1 MDHSRQIEHPAK
13 HSAAM
18 AGRLTA
24 IAAAGL
30 LLSTNTA
37 HAHEYKEELR
47 ILGPAASYHFSNDGA
62 LSRAAL
68 PTWDCNAEHVTSS
81 KVASGEPSIVKT
93 GFATFQVHASPYVV
107 TTSSNGDR
115 NFTPTGQ
122 VAALLGPAGDTAV
135 NAYGATGNA
144 INFRAT
150 SRLDSLNAYNQVACS
165 TSDYRTT
172 YEKEGWHQTNP
183 AIGLEKSWRYA
194 NHVDKAYGSF
204 VRDSYGKPSAML
216 GVGRQWPLVGARSV
230 SIDGGL
236 VAGLWYRS
244 VLDDAGT
251 SLKRGVVPFVLPA
264 LTINEQRTG
273 LGLNVALAPRL
284 KIGNRVLVATTTAMF
299 QLTYLIRR
307 SESESTNV
315 VGIQTMPN
323 GGLQASVRRS
333 FQ

>member
-1 MDHSRQIEHPAK
+1 MSNAIQISPLCDRHAAK
-13 HSAAM
+13 PHRFA
-18 AGRLTA
+18 A
-24 IAAAGL
+24 IAVTVL
-30 LLSTNTA
+30 LFHGGTT
-37 HAHEYKEELR
+37 HAREYKEELR
-47 ILGPAASYHFSNDGA
+47 ILGPAASFHFSNDGA

-81 KVASGEPSIVKT
+81 KVASGMPSIVKT
-93 GFATFQVHASPYVV
+93 GYATFQVHASPYVV
-107 TTSSNGDR
+107 TISPNGDR
-115 NFTPTGQ
+115 TFTPTGQ
-122 VAALLGPAGDTAV
+122 VAALLGPASDSGET
-135 NAYGATGNA
+135 AYGATGHA
-144 INFRAT
+144 FNFWAA
-150 SRLDSLNAYNQVACS
+150 SQPDNFNAYNQVTCS

-216 GVGRQWPLVGARSV
+216 GVGRQWPLVSARSV

-244 VLDDAGT
+244 VLDDTGT

-273 LGLNVALAPRL
+273 FGLNVALAPRL

-323 GGLQASVRRS
+323 GGLQASVRKS

>member
-1 MDHSRQIEHPAK
+1 MTNPTQLSPPCDRHAAK
-13 HSAAM
+13 PHRFA
-18 AGRLTA
+18 A
-24 IAAAGL
+24 IAVTVL
-30 LLSTNTA
+30 LFHGGTT
-37 HAHEYKEELR
+37 HAREYKEELR
-47 ILGPAASYHFSNDGA
+47 ILGPAASYHFSSDGA
-62 LSRAAL
+62 LSRAAP

-81 KVASGEPSIVKT
+81 KVASGEPSIMKT
-93 GFATFQVHASPYVV
+93 GYATFQVHASPYVV
-107 TTSSNGDR
+107 SITSNGDR

-122 VAALLGPAGDTAV
+122 VAALLGPAGDAA
-135 NAYGATGNA
+135 AYASGATGHA

-172 YEKEGWHQTNP
+172 YEKVGWHQTNP

-194 NHVDKAYGSF
+194 DHVDKAYGSF

-216 GVGRQWPLVGARSV
+216 GVGRQWPLVSARSV

-264 LTINEQRTG
+264 LTINEQHTG
-273 LGLNVALAPRL
+273 LGLNVAFAPQL
-284 KIGNRVLVATTTAMF
+284 KIGNRALVATSTVMF
-299 QLTYLIRR
+299 QLTYLIRK

-315 VGIQTMPN
+315 VGIQTTPD
-323 GGLQASVRRS
+323 GGLQASFRKS